1 MNTITST
8 TPDVER
14 LKEIA
19 VQAVRE
25 LTGTADYVQVFAE
38 STLAVSVECTQGQVA
53 ATCGDLR
60 EGLGCLALKDGRWRY
75 RAVTPAQAGAIA
87 DWLGAPRPAPSP
99 VWPPC
104 PDATGFTPI
113 APEDWQVE
121 GHSVP
126 LSIRSVEDFTYRRY
140 AVADTEGGAYA
151 GATHTLRRRVEA
163 SVIVSGRRYR
173 GLSRWLRKGAAAV
186 HAGGSVRELVHTA
199 LGHARDS
206 AAAAVSGKHRTPVV
220 FGPSA
225 AAGFLH
231 ELIGHALEADNF
243 LLDSDYITGL
253 RRSRALP
260 PALTIRDDP
269 AVEHG
274 YGSQPADD
282 EGLAAPATTMVE
294 NGELGVPLT
303 SMRTAQ
309 RGGYRRTANARRTD
323 FRSPAIPRASNTVVL
338 PGTDDPE
345 LLVQSSGSGVLYVGS
360 LGAGMIYLDT
370 GEFTFA
376 ALNCHYLTP
385 AGDRIPARDVSLV
398 GNALQTLAR
407 LEGIGSDFG
416 GDNVTCGKQG
426 QMIGIGLY
434 SPSMRYAAL
443 DWSAA

>member
-1 MNTITST
+1 MSTVTSAA
-8 TPDVER
+8 PDVER
-14 LKEIA
+14 LKEA
-19 VQAVRE
+19 AARAVRE

-38 STLAVSVECTQGQVA
+38 STLAVSVECTDGEVA

-60 EGLGCLALKDGRWRY
+60 EGLGCLVLKDGGWRY
-75 RAVTPAQAGAIA
+75 RSVTPAQAGGIA
-87 DWLGAPRPAPSP
+87 DWLGAPRPATGP
-99 VWPPC
+99 VWASC
-104 PDATGFTPI
+104 PDASGFTPVGP
-113 APEDWQVE
+113 ADWQVE
-121 GHSVP
+121 GGTVP
-126 LSIRSVEDFTYRRY
+126 QSIRSVEDFTYRRY
-140 AVADTEGGAYA
+140 AVADTEGNAYA
-151 GATHTLRRRVEA
+151 GATHILRRRVEA
-163 SVIVSGRRYR
+163 SVVVSGRRYR
-173 GLSRWLRKGAAAV
+173 GLSRWLREGAAAV
-186 HAGGSVRELVHTA
+186 HAGGPVQDLVHTA

-231 ELIGHALEADNF
+231 ELVGHALEADNF
-243 LLDSDYITGL
+243 LLDSDYITEL
-253 RRSRALP
+253 RRSRTLP

-274 YGSQPADD
+274 YGSHPADD
-282 EGLAAPATTMVE
+282 EGLAAAPTTMVE

-303 SMRTAQ
+303 SIRTAQ
-309 RGGYRRTANARRTD
+309 RGGYRRTASARRTD

-338 PGTDDPE
+338 PGSDDPN
-345 LLVQSSGSGVLYVGS
+345 LLVRSSGGGVLYVGS
-360 LGAGMIYLDT
+360 LGAGMIYLGT

-376 ALNCHYLTP
+376 GLNCHYLTP

-398 GNALQTLAR
+398 GNALRTLAR

-416 GDNVTCGKQG
+416 GDNATCGKQG
-426 QMIGIGLY
+426 QLIGIGLY